1 MTLVS
6 TSTKAS
12 WPAEG
17 RPFTVAE
24 LDRLPADGRH
34 YELLDGVLVVS
45 PRPTPAHQVVAFT
58 LATALSQA
66 STPDLQVVPE
76 PGVLISP
83 TTELSPDVVVVTRDQ
98 LAGAKITK
106 PPALVAEV
114 RSPSTALIDLNRKKQ
129 TYERFG
135 VPSYWVVVPDPDKPE
150 LVAFELSE
158 GHYRQVAHV
167 RGEERFAAA
176 RPFTVEIVPA
186 RLVAGL
192 LPG

>member
-17 RPFTVAE
+17 RPFTAAE
-24 LDRLPADGRH
+24 LDRLPADGRR

-45 PRPTPAHQVVAFT
+45 PRPAIPHQEIVAELLGLLRSASPAGLRAI
-58 LATALSQA
+58 
-66 STPDLQVVPE
+66 PE
-76 PGVLISP
+76 PGVHISA
-83 TTELSPDVVVVTRDQ
+83 TTELAPYIAVIRQEQ
-98 LAGAKITK
+98 LAEHKITE
-106 PPALVAEV
+106 PPELVVEV

-129 TYERFG
+129 AYERFG
-135 VPSYWVVVPDPDKPE
+135 VPSYWVAVPDLDKPE
-150 LVAFELSE
+150 LVAFELSG

-167 RGEERFAAA
+167 RGEERFTAA
-176 RPFTVEIVPA
+176 RPFTVDIAPA